1 MTALAALLVATLVAV
16 PAKKPVPHFVKKV
29 DVGGYKLAI
38 ECYGSGSPV
47 IVLDSGFSTPRNAWY
62 WVVPKLKRTT
72 RVCSYDRAGLGQS
85 QDRPESTTPTTEQIM
100 GELHTLLEK
109 AKLPP
114 PYVLGGWSIGGFDV
128 RYYQHRYPGE
138 VAGLVLVD
146 GTTPVFLL
154 TSADP
159 LDSGVETMYTHDAA
173 HELLE
178 PSPLGGLP
186 VVDLTH
192 GEAFAD
198 AAAEAVW
205 VQGQLEI
212 TTSTT
217 SSILAK
223 ARNSG
228 HAIAEENPALVSYAL
243 KLVVKSVRKQT
254 QLPGCAQSLVTRYR
268 GICLAPR

>member
-1 MTALAALLVATLVAV
+1 MTALAALVAGVLLAV
-16 PAKKPVPHFVKKV
+16 PAKTPVPHFVKKI
-29 DVGGYKLAI
+29 DLGGYKLAI
-38 ECYGSGSPV
+38 ECYGRGSPV
-47 IVLDSGFSTPRNAWY
+47 IVLDSGFSTPRSAWY
-62 WVVPKLKRTT
+62 WVVPKLRRST

-85 QDRPESTTPTTEQIM
+85 QDRPASITPTTEQIM
-100 GELHTLLEK
+100 GELHTLLQK

-146 GTTPVFLL
+146 GTTPFFLL
-154 TSADP
+154 NSADP
-159 LDSGVETMYTHDAA
+159 LDSGVETMYTHVAA
-173 HELLE
+173 EELLE
-178 PSPLGGLP
+178 PPPLGGLP

-192 GEAFAD
+192 GQAFAEE
-198 AAAEAVW
+198 AAEVVW
-205 VQGQLEI
+205 LYGQRQF
-212 TTSTT
+212 TSSTT

-223 ARNSG
+223 AKNAG

-243 KLVVKSVRKQT
+243 KLVVKSARKQT
-254 QLPGCAQSLVTRYR
+254 PLPACAQSLVAKYR